1 MFNIL
6 FIVLVL
12 PESLP
17 EVARKATW
25 GSAITWEQADPF
37 AVSAFHRELV
47 KTNPSVKILKLHGY
61 NTPGFIVI
69 MLHAKL

>member
-1 MFNIL
+1 MVILATLITIFNIL

-17 EVARKATW
+17 EAARKATW

-37 AVSAFHRELV
+37 AVSAAI
-47 KTNPSVKILKLHGY
+47 IL
-61 NTPGFIVI
+61 
-69 MLHAKL
+69 